1 MQFFSG
7 FYELCFFRKESL
19 EKFQSTRRKSSWQP
33 NRRPLL
39 SRNLEVVR
47 TSNLAPFRTSSTVV
61 RPGIRS
67 NSKSDMLKNDSFF
80 VKIISQVNLDRIC
93 LPFRLCHLTP
103 QLGRWKCQN
112 LLKTHGRRR
121 GQLPHLLCL
130 FLQIQLKKTPCIN
143 LFCFVGKRPPKKQNQ
158 RRRRQRSSTTA
169 TMRKTR

>member
-19 EKFQSTRRKSSWQP
+19 ERFQSTRRKSSWQP
-33 NRRPLL
+33 NQRPLL
-39 SRNLEVVR
+39 SRNLELVR
-47 TSNLAPFRTSSTVV
+47 TFNLALFRTSSTVV

-103 QLGRWKCQN
+103 QLGRWKCQS

-121 GQLPHLLCL
+121 GQLSHLLYIFSKKKHPVPT
-130 FLQIQLKKTPCIN
+130 FLVL
-143 LFCFVGKRPPKKQNQ
+143 
-158 RRRRQRSSTTA
+158 
-169 TMRKTR
+169 